1 MYLEAK
7 YAEGDVVVGLS
18 GSSASSSSPPKLC
31 DDRDRASRLRRSFS
45 AMYRLRPVP
54 YLLSES
60 SSSSAGGG
68 AAVLLLLFKKRL
80 V

>member
-31 DDRDRASRLRRSFS
+31 DERDRASRLRRSFS

-60 SSSSAGGG
+60 SSSSGGG

>member
-7 YAEGDVVVGLS
+7 YAEGEVVVGDK
-18 GSSASSSSPPKLC
+18 GSSSSSSPPKLC
-31 DDRDRASRLRRSFS
+31 DDRLRASRVLLSFR

-60 SSSSAGGG
+60 SSSSG
-68 AAVLLLLFKKRL
+68 AVAVLLLLFKKRL